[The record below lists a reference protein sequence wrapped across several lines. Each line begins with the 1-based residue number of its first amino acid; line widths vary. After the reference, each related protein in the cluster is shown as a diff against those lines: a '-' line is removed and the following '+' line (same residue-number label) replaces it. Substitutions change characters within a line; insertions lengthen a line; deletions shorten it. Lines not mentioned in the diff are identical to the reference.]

1 MDKNL
6 NFKKKT
12 NLKFLPFKFTFKWE
26 NTKNQREI

>member
-12 NLKFLPFKFTFKWE
+12 NLKFLFFKLTFKWE

>member
-12 NLKFLPFKFTFKWE
+12 NFKNFFLKSTFKWE
-26 NTKNQREI
+26 NTRNIREI

>member
-12 NLKFLPFKFTFKWE
+12 NLKFLFFKFPFKWE
-26 NTKNQREI
+26 NTRNIREN